1 MPTMTM
7 QSIADLTQVQRE
19 VVSMWRTRSVGTQS
33 PFPPSLSAE
42 GLLFEMEAV
51 AAWLEATGRGNN
63 PEAPLEAL
71 LYSSQF
77 EELLEDLEAAST
89 LLLVHDLVGG
99 PLGDVAAEDVLV
111 ATAHHE
117 AGTLIPRDQLA
128 ELLGRPALVDAI
140 DELAE
145 AAFSGGHLLDRL
157 ISTFSRPSG
166 SWAAEA
172 LTPAGAGVVVEI
184 LRGLLEQ
191 MPRRL
196 DPQGEGGLLLATA
209 LAAALEEDAQPTFG
223 VKAIDL
229 AESQSR
235 AAMRMLAAHAGP
247 DAVTERSSAPV
258 EPHLALLQKQS
269 VEDPRAFFDQIES
282 MLLDLGPLDVA
293 VVIGPSG
300 LLVEGLADDSVRAAR
315 HSLLLPTPESP
326 APLRYAARL
335 PKGLSR
341 FGGRRRLAMWVFAT
355 AELHAGTEWTV
366 YGEHADTPLDASSR
380 AAIAADVAAALT
392 GGTALT
398 AHAFLHSTRLA
409 TSALLR
415 RRDFVLTPFSR
426 PARSGGE
433 SLARLWELDDGILAQ
448 ALTAH
453 ATGEDGTDPTISW
466 NDALHGMAREV
477 RGTRLPAEVIGAP
490 APGSVG
496 VIGPDEVRD
505 PGRLGERAIDRL
517 VLEKVASRSTF
528 TNPGDVVFT
537 AEGGAAA
544 FVDIAGGH
552 VLHAPARAL
561 RCLPYGHR
569 DRVLH
574 PQAVAADIARQAGR
588 DRRTWRLRTVPSES
602 VPALDAAAQQ
612 LQSRRADLHRQLST
626 LDQLEDELIQAVAA
640 GTLAATVTTPTKEN

>member
-7 QSIADLTQVQRE
+7 QSIAELTHVQRE
-19 VVSMWRTRSVGTQS
+19 VVSMWRTRAVGTPH
-33 PFPPSLSAE
+33 PFPPTLSAD
-42 GLLFEMEAV
+42 GLLFDAETV

-77 EELLEDLEAAST
+77 EELLGDLEAAST
-89 LLLVHDLVGG
+89 LLLVHDLAGG
-99 PLGDVAAEDVLV
+99 PLADVTAQDVIA

-117 AGTLIPRDQLA
+117 VGALIPSDHLA
-128 ELLGRPALVDAI
+128 ELLGRSALVHAI

-145 AAFSGGHLLDRL
+145 AAFSGGRLLDRL
-157 ISTFSRPSG
+157 ISTFTRPSG
-166 SWAAEA
+166 PWAAEA
-172 LTPAGAGVVVEI
+172 LTPPGTAVVVEI
-184 LRGLLEQ
+184 LHGLLEQ

-209 LAAALEEDAQPTFG
+209 LALALDEDTQPTFG
-223 VKAIDL
+223 VEAADMT
-229 AESQSR
+229 EPVSR
-235 AAMRMLAAHAGP
+235 AAARMLAAHAGP
-247 DAVTERSSAPV
+247 DAVTERSGATV
-258 EPHLALLQKQS
+258 EPHLALLQQQS
-269 VEDPRAFFDQIES
+269 VDDPYGFFDTVES
-282 MLLDLGPLDVA
+282 VLLDLGPLDVA
-293 VVIGPSG
+293 VIIGPSE
-300 LLVEGLADDSVRAAR
+300 LLVEGIADASAHAAR
-315 HSLLLPTPESP
+315 DRLLLPTPENP

-335 PKGLSR
+335 SKGLSR
-341 FGGRRRLAMWVFAT
+341 FGGRRRLAMWVFGT
-355 AELHAGTEWTV
+355 AETHAGTEWTV

-409 TSALLR
+409 TDALLR
-415 RRDFVLTPFSR
+415 RRDFVLTPFAR

-448 ALTAH
+448 AVTAH
-453 ATGEDGTDPTISW
+453 ATGEDGIDPTIAW
-466 NDALHGMAREV
+466 RDALGGLAREI
-477 RGTRLPAEVIGAP
+477 RGTRLPAEAIGAP
-490 APGSVG
+490 APGSVA

-505 PGRLGERAIDRL
+505 PQLLGRRMIDRL
-517 VLEKVASRSTF
+517 VLEKVANRATL
-528 TNPGDVVFT
+528 TAPGDVVFT

-561 RCLPYGHR
+561 RCLPNGQR